1 MILDRGV
8 DFALERAKI
17 WSKYAKDVLNYVEK
31 RTSMQM
37 ELAKNLTKLVQS
49 SRPQL
54 QEEIFLPFQS
64 IYCLALDQDLEMC
77 ALTQASCGLLQGCKV
92 ENITFLLFIYCEIF
106 NYLPFYLAKLR

>member
-31 RTSMQM
+31 RTSAQM

-92 ENITFLLFIYCEIF
+92 ISYIMILFNNQTLF
-106 NYLPFYLAKLR
+106 